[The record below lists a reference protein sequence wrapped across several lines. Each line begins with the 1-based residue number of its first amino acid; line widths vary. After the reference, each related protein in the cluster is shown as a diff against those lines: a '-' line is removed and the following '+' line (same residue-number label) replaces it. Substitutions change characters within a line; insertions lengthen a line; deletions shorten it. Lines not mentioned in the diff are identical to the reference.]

1 MYFLAIV
8 RSVFL
13 SESVLDPV
21 YRGAVILLP
30 WGELIQKRAGHDC
43 RFNDLRLCHYF
54 PRLAHRGLFEAL
66 PICCSNRR
74 TFLDPV
80 CIYFRQPVSVAKYSL
95 ASAGFRMAFPHDRG
109 AFAMLRVSQAGASLS
124 GVAFP
129 YLTHLLLL
137 GATFLTGAYILIYKT
152 QNDPQSL
159 AEMEDLRNGI
169 VDEKLAPE
177 LTPKQEKELTGK
189 AV

>member
-1 MYFLAIV
+1 MLIAALLKRYRFVVQIV
-8 RSVFL
+8 VPSSIPFVFISGNLYPWQNIPWPLQAFGWLSPTTAGSV
-13 SESVLDPV
+13 
-21 YRGAVILLP
+21 
-30 WGELIQKRAGHDC
+30 
-43 RFNDLRLCHYF
+43 
-54 PRLAHRGLFEAL
+54 
-66 PICCSNRR
+66 
-74 TFLDPV
+74 
-80 CIYFRQPVSVAKYSL
+80 
-95 ASAGFRMAFPHDRG
+95 
-109 AFAMLRVSQAGASLS
+109 AMLRVSQAGATLS

-137 GATFLTGAYILIYKT
+137 GAAFLTAAYILIYKT

-159 AEMEDLRNGI
+159 AEMEDLRKGI